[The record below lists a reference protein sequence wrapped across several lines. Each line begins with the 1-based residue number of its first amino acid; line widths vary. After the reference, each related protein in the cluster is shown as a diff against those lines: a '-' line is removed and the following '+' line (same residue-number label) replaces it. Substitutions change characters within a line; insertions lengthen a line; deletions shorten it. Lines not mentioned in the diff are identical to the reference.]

1 MPWSD
6 PLPKQVQVVGIL
18 LFAFSRVQVDDP
30 QLLDFLANI
39 IQEIP
44 PAAFTPQVFNPKPQT
59 LNPKP

>member
-44 PAAFTPQVFNPKPQT
+44 PAAFTPQVFNPKP
-59 LNPKP
+59 